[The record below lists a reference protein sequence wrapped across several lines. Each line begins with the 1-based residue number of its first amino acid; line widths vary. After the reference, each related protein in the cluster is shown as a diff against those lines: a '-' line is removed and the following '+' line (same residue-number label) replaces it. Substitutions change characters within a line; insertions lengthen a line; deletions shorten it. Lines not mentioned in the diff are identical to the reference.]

1 MWALSGGAL
10 SLVSMGLMQ
19 SSASEPASSADQTQG
34 ANPSGNVLAETL
46 AQLAEAHGVRTRY
59 DGFDGGEV
67 TVPRE
72 TLEVVLTAL
81 GADVSSEQ
89 AAQASLRAQGD
100 AQWTGLLPPVVVTTE
115 GTETLIPVHLPARP
129 GSATAAHRDI
139 KVELTVDGETR
150 TLPAADLAPE
160 TREVDGETVQRV
172 LFQLPTDLTPEWY
185 RLTATLESDPSRPE
199 TASEESIEVA
209 VTPARLTTTDRLKG
223 QRRWGWAAQL
233 YSVASNRSWGVGDI
247 NDLAALAAIGGE
259 QGADYILVN
268 PLHASEPVP
277 PIEPS
282 PYLPTTRRFF
292 NPLYLRVAD
301 VREYAYLRPSDLEV
315 VSTLAA
321 IERRKVLDADS
332 VDRDGI
338 YAAKLKSL
346 ELLYTVR
353 RSPQRQQQL
362 ESFVRDGG
370 QHLQDFALWCA
381 LREELGPDNDL
392 WHGDAATPDSPY
404 STAARERLRDRVNF
418 YIWIQWLLDNQ
429 LGAAQRAAQ
438 SAGMEIGVMHDLAV
452 GVTKDGAD
460 AWTLHDVLAHGVSVG
475 APADMYNQQGQNWS
489 QPPWHPQKLAQA
501 GYKPWREMLR
511 TIFRHAGG
519 IRVDHVIGL
528 FRLWWIPEGN
538 KASDGAYVYYDHEAM
553 VGILALEA
561 QRAGVVVVG
570 EDLGTVEASAREFL
584 SERGVLGTSVLW
596 FEQDDDAPKDPRTY
610 RTEAFASIGTHDL
623 PPTAGFLEGIQVDL
637 RDRLGVLER
646 PVEVEREA
654 ARRQVD
660 MYLEAAAAAGMLP
673 SDAASAELS
682 DQQKIEGLHRYLAQA
697 PSLLHC
703 VQLVDAVG
711 EKRVQNQPGTSDEY
725 PNWQIPLADS
735 AGKVVLLESLQQSER
750 VASLSKVMNDALG
763 SSDRLHT
770 TAQAPEQPLTQDSG
784 SPAQPWGS

>member
-1 MWALSGGAL
+1 
-10 SLVSMGLMQ
+10 MGVMQ
-19 SSASEPASSADQTQG
+19 SSAQEPASTSDQPQSTES
-34 ANPSGNVLAETL
+34 SGGVLAKTL
-46 AQLAEAHGVRTRY
+46 AQLADAHGVRTRY

-67 TVPRE
+67 SVPQE

-81 GADVSSEQ
+81 GADVSSEE
-89 AAQASLRAQGD
+89 AAQQSLTAKAD
-100 AQWTGLLPPVVVTTE
+100 EQWTALLPPVAVTTE
-115 GTETLIPVHLPARP
+115 GAETLIPVHIPVSTESGTAD
-129 GSATAAHRDI
+129 SAGITL
-139 KVELTVDGETR
+139 ELTVDGEAL
-150 TLPAADLAPE
+150 TLRPADGAPE
-160 TREVDGETVQRV
+160 TREVEGQTVQRV
-172 LFQLPTDLTPEWY
+172 LYKLPTDLTPEWY
-185 RLTATLESDPSRPE
+185 RLTATVESQAGGADTEHSQ
-199 TASEESIEVA
+199 SIEVA

-321 IERRKVLDADS
+321 IERRKVLDADT

-362 ESFVRDGG
+362 ERFVRDGG
-370 QHLQDFALWCA
+370 EHLQDFGLWCA
-381 LREELGPDNDL
+381 LREELGPEHEL
-392 WHGDAATPDSPY
+392 WRTDAATPDSSY
-404 STAARERLRDRVNF
+404 AVEARERLRDRVNF
-418 YIWIQWLLDNQ
+418 YVWIQWLLDNQ

-501 GYKPWREMLR
+501 GYRPWREMLR

-528 FRLWWIPEGN
+528 FRLWWIPDGN
-538 KASDGAYVYYDHEAM
+538 KASDGAYVYYDHEAI
-553 VGILALEA
+553 VGILTLEA

-570 EDLGTVEASAREFL
+570 EDLGTVEPSAREFL

-596 FEQDDDAPKDPRTY
+596 FEQEDDAPKDPRSY
-610 RTEAFASIGTHDL
+610 RTEAFASVGTHDL

-646 PVEVEREA
+646 PVEEEREQA
-654 ARRQVD
+654 QRQVS
-660 MYLEAAAAAGMLP
+660 MYLEAAVEAGMLP
-673 SDAASAELS
+673 SDRPLEELS
-682 DQQKIEGLHRYLAQA
+682 EQQKIEGLHRYLAQA

-735 AGKVVLLESLQQSER
+735 SGKVVLVESLLLSER
-750 VASLSKVMNDALG
+750 VASLSAVMNEALG
-763 SSDRLHT
+763 SSDRLHD
-770 TAQAPEQPLTQDSG
+770 AAHAPEQPRTMDSG
-784 SPAQPWGS
+784 SPAQPWSS